1 MSQQQIGI
9 SVPNQ
14 LIEDL
19 VRAAVVRELGQ
30 QEKLIE
36 GIVSAALKQKESSYD
51 KETLFQKMVSKMIRD
66 VAEESVHE
74 WVQQNRERIQTA
86 FIAHLNSP
94 SGEVVTKL
102 VSGMVDGLSNY
113 SVRVNFDWK
122 RE

>member
-9 SVPNQ
+9 SFPNQ

-74 WVQQNRERIQTA
+74 WVQQNKERIQAA

-94 SGEVVTKL
+94 SGEVVNKL
-102 VSGMVDGLSNY
+102 VNGMVDGLSNY
-113 SVRVNFDWK
+113 SIRVNFDWK